1 MKEKKEAAI
10 REEEKKRLDYKAGRQ
25 IGVSHHNRFVAH
37 LCHICEMCKLMK
49 SQTVLRNVAVIILFK

>member
-25 IGVSHHNRFVAH
+25 IGVSHQNGFVAH
-37 LCHICEMCKLMK
+37 VCHICEKCKLLK
-49 SQTVLRNVAVIILFK
+49 FKLFCKMLL